1 MTETNDAA
9 GSSPGGASDVRST
22 ASVNDTLLCA
32 CGKVRRCAARGCL
45 DDATVVLHGDR
56 PRCDLHA
63 GDALRPYLR
72 RVQLA
77 AVDYD
82 DDVIDLD
89 DVVGQ
94 AVYERHALN
103 YPRRGRITLTKYA
116 TTTFAFRHGH
126 VECDRCGASWIGV
139 EHELCPWCLRR
150 ACLLSDRRRPGGRR

>member
-1 MTETNDAA
+1 MTKTNDAA
-9 GSSPGGASDVRST
+9 GSSPGGVSDVRST
-22 ASVNDTLLCA
+22 ANVNDNLPCP
-32 CGKVRRCAARGCL
+32 CGKVRRCSASGCL
-45 DDATVVLHGDR
+45 DDATIVLNGGV

-63 GDALRPYLR
+63 GDLLR
-72 RVQLA
+72 RHLRRAQLA
-77 AVDYD
+77 DVDYD